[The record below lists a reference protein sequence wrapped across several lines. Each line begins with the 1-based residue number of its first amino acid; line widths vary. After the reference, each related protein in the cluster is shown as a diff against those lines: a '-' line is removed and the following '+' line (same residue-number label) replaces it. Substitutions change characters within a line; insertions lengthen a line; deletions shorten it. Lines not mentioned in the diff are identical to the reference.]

1 MVFAKRKTYHVK
13 NRPLGGRFFIYL

>member
-13 NRPLGGRFFIYL
+13 N